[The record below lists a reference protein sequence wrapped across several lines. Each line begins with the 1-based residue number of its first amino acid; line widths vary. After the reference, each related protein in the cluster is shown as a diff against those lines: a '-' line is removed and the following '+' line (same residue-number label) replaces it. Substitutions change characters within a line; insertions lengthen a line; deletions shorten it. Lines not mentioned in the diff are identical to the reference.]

1 MKDIEDS
8 VKAVNNRKLYRE
20 SKMGRWVAVA
30 AVALIVIVGIGAS
43 RAPEGAAQQQG
54 STVAYVNSD
63 IILRQTPGYDAADS
77 TMRAEMQVYQ
87 REIERLRQEL
97 DSAVSAFDQQ
107 SIVLSPA
114 AREEK
119 MNELRRLQERYNTR
133 AQELQQRAGQREQEL
148 VAPLQQRIQAV
159 IDGVRA
165 ERNIS
170 IVFDVASPTS
180 GVISADPALNLTQ
193 LIVTRVRSAGEP

>member
-1 MKDIEDS
+1 MKI
-8 VKAVNNRKLYRE
+8 KQLHRE
-20 SKMGRWVAVA
+20 RKMGRWAVVA
-30 AVALIVIVGIGAS
+30 ACVLIVLVGIGAAW
-43 RAPEGAAQQQG
+43 APEMAVQQQAA
-54 STVAYVNSD
+54 TIAYVNSD
-63 IILRQTPGYDAADS
+63 IILRQTPGYEAADS

-87 REIERLRQEL
+87 REIEQLRQEL

-165 ERNIS
+165 ERNIA

-180 GVISADPALNLTQ
+180 GVISADPSLNLTQ

>member
-1 MKDIEDS
+1 
-8 VKAVNNRKLYRE
+8 
-20 SKMGRWVAVA
+20 MGRRAVTA
-30 AVALIVIVGIGAS
+30 LFALIVVVAVGAV
-43 RAPEGAAQQQG
+43 PEDAVAQQAG
-54 STVAYVNSD
+54 ISVAYVNSE
-63 IILRQTPGYDAADS
+63 IILRQTPGYEVADS

-87 REIERLRQEL
+87 AEIEALRSDL

-119 MNELRRLQERYNTR
+119 MDELRRLQERYNTR

-159 IDGVRA
+159 IDGIRA

-170 IVFDVASPTS
+170 IIFDVASPSS

-193 LIVTRVRSAGEP
+193 IVITRIRNAGGP